1 VGNPVR
7 WFPKYLGLVPKEA
20 SKTNRV
26 RDQVFRDTYFS
37 GSVLDIG
44 SGPDPVVPH
53 ARPFDREHGDANHIA
68 RYLHGEAF
76 DCVHSS
82 HCLEHMDDAPA
93 TLAEWW
99 SLVRPGGHL
108 IVVVPDEGLYE
119 QGFWPSQFNVE
130 HRATFR
136 MSSAPARSPVS
147 HDLRALVLALPGAT
161 LVAIYRQDD
170 GYDHRLRWSGPPAIG
185 RALLW
190 LDKYR
195 RRRLRR
201 HPDGVV
207 TRTWSRLAEWLHT
220 PVDQTRRDALAQIQ
234 VIARKAR

>member
-1 VGNPVR
+1 MY
-7 WFPKYLGLVPKEA
+7 FDSVPKEA

-26 RDQVFRDTYFS
+26 RDQAFRDTYFA
-37 GSVLDIG
+37 GTVLDIG

-53 ARPFDREHGDANHIA
+53 ARPFDREHGDANRIA
-68 RYLHGEAF
+68 RHLNGEAF

-82 HCLEHMDDAPA
+82 HCLEHMDDPPP

-108 IVVVPDEGLYE
+108 IVVVPDEELYE

-136 MSSAPARSPVS
+136 MNGSPPRSPVS
-147 HDLRALVLALPGAT
+147 HDLHALVQALPGAV
-161 LVAIYRQDD
+161 LVDIRRHDD
-170 GYDHRLRWSGPPAIG
+170 GYDHRRRWSGPPALG

-201 HPDGVV
+201 HPNDGV
-207 TRTWSRLAEWLHT
+207 SRAWGWLAEWLHT

-234 VIARKAR
+234 VIARRAQ

>member
-1 VGNPVR
+1 M
-7 WFPKYLGLVPKEA
+7 KEA

-26 RDQVFRDTYFS
+26 RDEAFLAKYFA

-53 ARPFDREHGDANHIA
+53 AQPFDREHGDANEISRFLA
-68 RYLHGEAF
+68 GAQF

-82 HCLEHMDDAPA
+82 HCLEHMDNPRHTIAQ
-93 TLAEWW
+93 WW

-108 IVVVPDEGLYE
+108 VVIVPDEELYE

-130 HRATFR
+130 HKATFR
-136 MSSAPARSPVS
+136 LEGAPRSPVS
-147 HDLRALVLALPGAT
+147 HDFRALLAALPGAEI
-161 LVAIYRQDD
+161 VDIRRQDE
-170 GYDHRLRWSGPPAIG
+170 GYDHALRWNGPPAVG

-190 LDKYR
+190 VDKYR

-201 HPDGVV
+201 HPTGAV
-207 TRTWSRLAEWLHT
+207 TGAWTTLSRWLHT
-220 PVDQTRRDALAQIQ
+220 PIDQTRLDALAQIQ
-234 VIARKAR
+234 AIVRKSTSQTPA

>member
-1 VGNPVR
+1 MTRESHAN
-7 WFPKYLGLVPKEA
+7 YLDSAVKEA

-26 RDQVFRDTYFS
+26 RDEAFRARYFV

-44 SGPDPVVPH
+44 AGPDPVVPH
-53 ARPFDREHGDANHIA
+53 ARPFDREHGDANHIT
-68 RYLHGEAF
+68 RHLHGEMF

-82 HCLEHMDDAPA
+82 HCLEHMAD
-93 TLAEWW
+93 TRQVLAEWW
-99 SLVRPGGHL
+99 GLVSPGGHL
-108 IVVVPDEGLYE
+108 IVVVPDEELYE

-136 MSSAPARSPVS
+136 VSGAPARSPVS
-147 HDLRALVLALPGAT
+147 YDLRALVLTLPAAE
-161 LVAIYRQDD
+161 LIDIRRQDD
-170 GYDHRLRWSGPPAIG
+170 GYDHRLRWKGSPALG
-185 RALLW
+185 RTLLW

-201 HPDGVV
+201 HSDDGVS
-207 TRTWSRLAEWLHT
+207 RAWGRLAERLHT

-234 VIARKAR
+234 VIARKAC

>member
-1 VGNPVR
+1 M
-7 WFPKYLGLVPKEA
+7 KEA

-26 RDQVFRDTYFS
+26 RDAEFLSTYFT

-53 ARPFDREHGDANHIA
+53 AQPFDREHGDANEIS
-68 RYLHGEAF
+68 RYLAGALF

-82 HCLEHMDDAPA
+82 HCLEHMNDARHA
-93 TLAEWW
+93 LDQWW
-99 SLVRPGGHL
+99 GLVRPGGYL
-108 IVVVPDEGLYE
+108 IITVPDEELYE

-136 MSSAPARSPVS
+136 VGGAARSPVS
-147 HDLRALVLALPGAT
+147 HDLRALLQSLPGAE
-161 LVAIYRQDD
+161 LVDIRRQDD
-170 GYDHRLRWSGPPAIG
+170 GYDHALRWSGPPSVG

-201 HPDGVV
+201 GNDPI
-207 TRTWSRLAEWLHT
+207 TRAWTTMARQLHT
-220 PVDQTRRDALAQIQ
+220 PVDQTRLDALAQIQ
-234 VIARKAR
+234 AIVRKRLSSS